1 MVVEREDVVT
11 YRKEIFLATME
22 GYESCTL
29 YHLEES
35 GLVWVPPPTLNIAW
49 IAWILAGKEVVVYFH
64 DECCFHANDEVIGL
78 WLVQLEVWWSPLWQ
92 FSIKL
97 MSWFMTQWQGLKE
110 EQPLR
115 KPENLK
121 SRGRLVHIS
130 DFTNEANGRLVERG
144 NVQSSAHAS
153 LPPRRPDAFR
163 PLRRIIKA
171 AEEPNHPNS
180 GWDWHSG
187 ALTILRPCGNRTSTI
202 W

>member
-1 MVVEREDVVT
+1 
-11 YRKEIFLATME
+11 
-22 GYESCTL
+22 
-29 YHLEES
+29 
-35 GLVWVPPPTLNIAW
+35 
-49 IAWILAGKEVVVYFH
+49 
-64 DECCFHANDEVIGL
+64 
-78 WLVQLEVWWSPLWQ
+78 
-92 FSIKL
+92 
-97 MSWFMTQWQGLKE
+97 MTQWQGLKE

-171 AEEPNHPNS
+171 AEEPNHSNS
-180 GWDWHSG
+180 G
-187 ALTILRPCGNRTSTI
+187 
-202 W
+202 